1 MCVWGGGGGRKNG
14 WVQDFTDGETSVC
27 PIVFSCALR
36 LHAHLIGVRNYCSQN
51 VPHDA
56 FTITLK
62 CLFKSYLQKKRFQRH
77 AYKFFICMSV
87 HVPCLHQISTGSDR
101 HCLSKQR
108 VIYMSW

>member
-1 MCVWGGGGGRKNG
+1 MCVCGEGGGRKNG

-36 LHAHLIGVRNYCSQN
+36 LHAHLIG
-51 VPHDA
+51 
-56 FTITLK
+56 
-62 CLFKSYLQKKRFQRH
+62 LFKSYLQKKRFQRH